1 MTNPSHFGII
11 PLEVICVGENSLAP
25 MELDVKKTVK
35 KSNLLNEV
43 RNSNASLVE
52 YRLFCVYLAHLKMSS
67 NDNVVKFRLADY
79 ARICGLD
86 RPRRTDLEAQANNI
100 VAVTAQVDRPDGGFS
115 VYNLFSEFR
124 LFRENEEWMVS
135 LECNSKI
142 APMIREQQGKFL
154 RYKLYNTIYL
164 KSYNQ
169 QRIYELLKQYQKLG
183 VRVIDLADLRDFLSI
198 GANEYPKWA
207 IFARDVLK
215 VAQKAL
221 KESTDI
227 CFDYEP
233 IKKGRKVVQ
242 VKFLIYK
249 NDSFIDQLN
258 IDDFMPAT
266 VDDADLEGEA
276 GLTVRAADPD
286 QTSLFDDEPYLG
298 DNVFELRED
307 ADLPSRDPDPD
318 DPLGLFREALP
329 PEMNHTDAEIE
340 ELIAL
345 ARPHIPDD
353 LLFDKD
359 GRDLWVVDYLRKKVL
374 RTKVASNGS
383 SPKGFLRGAVEHDW

>member
-1 MTNPSHFGII
+1 MAETSP
-11 PLEVICVGENSLAP
+11 VP
-25 MELDVKKTVK
+25 MELDIKKTVK

-43 RNSNASLVE
+43 RNANASLVE
-52 YRLFCVYLAHLKMSS
+52 YRLFCVYLAHLKMNS

-86 RPRRTDLEAQANNI
+86 RPRRTDLEAQANHI
-100 VAVTAQVDRPDGGFS
+100 VAVTAQVDQPDGGFS

-169 QRIYELLKQYQKLG
+169 QRIYELLKQYQTIG
-183 VRVIDLADLRDFLSI
+183 TRVIDLTDLRAFLSI
-198 GANEYPKWA
+198 GEKEYPVWGDFSQK
-207 IFARDVLK
+207 VLK
-215 VAQKAL
+215 ASQRAL

-233 IKKGRKVVQ
+233 IKKGKKVAQ

-249 NDSFIDQLN
+249 NESFLDQLR
-258 IDDFMPAT
+258 IEDFLPAA
-266 VDDADLEGEA
+266 VDDTALDDDA

-298 DNVFELRED
+298 DNIF
-307 ADLPSRDPDPD
+307 DLAE
-318 DPLGLFREALP
+318 DPLDFYRSVLP
-329 PEMNHTDAEIE
+329 PEMDHSDAEIE
-340 ELIAL
+340 ELVAL
-345 ARPHIPDD
+345 ARTHIPDN
-353 LLFDKD
+353 LLFDKN
-359 GRDLWVVDYLRKKVL
+359 GRDLWVTDFLRKKVL
-374 RTKVASNGS
+374 RTNAAPDVS
-383 SPKGFLRGAVEHDW
+383 SPKGYLRSLVENDW

>member
-1 MTNPSHFGII
+1 MTECPQ
-11 PLEVICVGENSLAP
+11 AP
-25 MELDVKKTVK
+25 MELDIKKTVK

-52 YRLFCVYLAHLKMSS
+52 YRLFCVYLAHMKMNSD
-67 NDNVVKFRLADY
+67 DNVVKFRLADY

-164 KSYNQ
+164 KSFNQ

-183 VRVIDLADLRDFLSI
+183 VRIIDLKDLREFLSI
-198 GANEYPKWA
+198 GEKEYPVWYDFSSK
-207 IFARDVLK
+207 VLK
-215 VAQKAL
+215 VSQKAL

-233 IKKGRKVVQ
+233 IKKGKKVAQ

-249 NDSFIDQLN
+249 NDSFIDQLQV
-258 IDDFMPAT
+258 DDFMPAT
-266 VDDADLEGEA
+266 VDDAELEGEA
-276 GLTVRAADPD
+276 NFVVRATDPD
-286 QTSLFDDEPYLG
+286 QTSLFDDDEMEDFDSVPEEDPDISFIRTALGEPAIDLSVAKIAEIRELAYQYLVG
-298 DNVFELRED
+298 HKFELGMT
-307 ADLPSRDPDPD
+307 PSERDHW
-318 DPLGLFREALP
+318 LYSYVRSQSLYVQAQGYKNFYAYIRSAVTN
-329 PEMNHTDAEIE
+329 NHAN
-340 ELIAL
+340 
-345 ARPHIPDD
+345 
-353 LLFDKD
+353 
-359 GRDLWVVDYLRKKVL
+359 V
-374 RTKVASNGS
+374 
-383 SPKGFLRGAVEHDW
+383 

>member
-1 MTNPSHFGII
+1 MA
-11 PLEVICVGENSLAP
+11 ENSLTP
-25 MELDVKKTVK
+25 MELDIKKTVK

-43 RNSNASLVE
+43 RNANASLVE
-52 YRLFCVYLAHLKMSS
+52 YRLFCVYLAHLKLNSD
-67 NDNVVKFRLADY
+67 DNVVKFRLADY

-86 RPRRTDLEAQANNI
+86 RPRRTDLETQANNI

-135 LECNSKI
+135 LECNAKI

-183 VRVIDLADLRDFLSI
+183 VRVIDLKDLREFLSI
-198 GANEYPKWA
+198 GEKEYPVWYDFSSK
-207 IFARDVLK
+207 VLK
-215 VAQKAL
+215 VSQKAL

-233 IKKGRKVVQ
+233 IKKGKKVVQ

-258 IDDFMPAT
+258 IDDFIPAT
-266 VDDADLEGEA
+266 VDDAALDGEA

-286 QTSLFDDEPYLG
+286 QVSLFEEPAPEDDEVEYYGGEVRWKPNHH
-298 DNVFELRED
+298 DQ
-307 ADLPSRDPDPD
+307 S
-318 DPLGLFREALP
+318 DPLALYREILDQLDF
-329 PEMNHTDAEIE
+329 EITDAELTEIV
-340 ELIAL
+340 AL
-345 ARPHIPDD
+345 ATPHVPAD
-353 LLFDKD
+353 LLWESDRWDEWKA
-359 GRDLWVVDYLRKKVL
+359 GYIRQKALRVLAKKNINISKVGYLRSL
-374 RTKVASNGS
+374 
-383 SPKGFLRGAVEHDW
+383 VENDY

>member
-1 MTNPSHFGII
+1 MTEASPA
-11 PLEVICVGENSLAP
+11 PLE
-25 MELDVKKTVK
+25 LDIKKTVK

-43 RNSNASLVE
+43 RNANASLVE
-52 YRLFCVYLAHLKMSS
+52 YRLFCVYLAHLKMNSD
-67 NDNVVKFRLADY
+67 DNVVKFRLADY
-79 ARICGLD
+79 AKICGLD

-100 VAVTAQVDRPDGGFS
+100 VGVTATLDRPDGGFS

-135 LECNSKI
+135 LECNPKI

-183 VRVIDLADLRDFLSI
+183 VRIIDLKDLRDFLSI
-198 GANEYPKWA
+198 GANEYPLWA

-233 IKKGRKVVQ
+233 IKKGKKVAQ

-249 NDSFIDQLN
+249 NESFIDQLN

-266 VDDADLEGEA
+266 VDDTELDDAA

-286 QTSLFDDEPYLG
+286 QTSLFDDI
-298 DNVFELRED
+298 
-307 ADLPSRDPDPD
+307 PDPD
-318 DPLGLFREALP
+318 DPLALYRSVLP
-329 PEMNHTDAEIE
+329 PEWKHTDADVE
-340 ELIAL
+340 ELVAL
-345 ARPHIPDD
+345 AREHIPDY
-353 LLFDKD
+353 LLFETD
-359 GRDLWVVDYLRKKVL
+359 GRDLWVADYLRKKVL
-374 RTKVASNGS
+374 RTKAASDGS
-383 SPKGFLRGAVEHDW
+383 SPKGYLRGAVEHDW

>member
-1 MTNPSHFGII
+1 MAENALI
-11 PLEVICVGENSLAP
+11 P
-25 MELDVKKTVK
+25 MDLDIKKTVK

-43 RNSNASLVE
+43 RNANASLVE
-52 YRLFCVYLAHLKMSS
+52 YRLFCVYLAHLKLNSD
-67 NDNVVKFRLADY
+67 DNVVKFRLADY

-100 VAVTAQVDRPDGGFS
+100 VGVTATLDRPDGGFS

-183 VRVIDLADLRDFLSI
+183 VRVIDLKDLREFLSI
-198 GANEYPKWA
+198 GEKEYPVWYDFSSK
-207 IFARDVLK
+207 VLK
-215 VAQKAL
+215 VSQKAL

-249 NDSFIDQLN
+249 NERFIDQLN

-266 VDDADLEGEA
+266 VDDTELDDAA

-286 QTSLFDDEPYLG
+286 QASLFDDDEYLG
-298 DNVFELRED
+298 DNVF
-307 ADLPSRDPDPD
+307 DLVE
-318 DPLGLFREALP
+318 DPLGLYRPVLP
-329 PEMNHTDAEIE
+329 PEMNLSDAEIE
-340 ELIAL
+340 ELVAL
-345 ARPHIPDD
+345 ARTHIPDD

-374 RTKVASNGS
+374 RTNAASDGS
-383 SPKGFLRGAVEHDW
+383 SPKGYLRSLVENDW

>member
-1 MTNPSHFGII
+1 MA
-11 PLEVICVGENSLAP
+11 ENSLAP
-25 MELDVKKTVK
+25 MDLDIKKTVK

-52 YRLFCVYLAHLKMSS
+52 YRLFCVYLAHLNMNSE
-67 NDNVVKFRLADY
+67 DNVVKFRLSDY

-183 VRVIDLADLRDFLSI
+183 VRTIGLTDLRAFLSI
-198 GANEYPKWA
+198 GVNEYPKWA

-233 IKKGRKVVQ
+233 IKKGKKVVQ
-242 VKFLIYK
+242 VKFTIYK
-249 NDSFIDQLN
+249 NDGFIDQLQV
-258 IDDFMPAT
+258 DDFMPAT
-266 VDDADLEGEA
+266 VDDAELADDA
-276 GLTVRAADPD
+276 GLTVRAAEMDEDPE
-286 QTSLFDDEPYLG
+286 QFSLFDAP
-298 DNVFELRED
+298 VD
-307 ADLPSRDPDPD
+307 AD
-318 DPLGLFREALP
+318 DPLGIFIESLP
-329 PEMNHTDAEIE
+329 RNLSRTEVE
-340 ELIAL
+340 ELVHL
-345 ARPHIPDD
+345 ARKLTPED
-353 LLFDKD
+353 LLFDFH
-359 GRDLWVVDYLRKKVL
+359 GRDSWVADYLRDIVFQMRNVPNLKSAMGWL
-374 RTKVASNGS
+374 RWKINFDLSGQS
-383 SPKGFLRGAVEHDW
+383 E